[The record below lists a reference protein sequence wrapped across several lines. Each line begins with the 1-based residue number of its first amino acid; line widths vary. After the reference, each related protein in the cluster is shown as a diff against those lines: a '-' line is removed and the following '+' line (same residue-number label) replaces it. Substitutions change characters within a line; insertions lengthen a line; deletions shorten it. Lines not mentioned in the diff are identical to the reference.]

1 MLSAALTTEATF
13 VKNSSRHRHLLRLK
27 NLSSTPGTASALNS
41 QDLPGVN
48 LGWQR
53 LLLGV
58 ANTAV
63 YFTVEPNKHLAII
76 TILS

>member
-13 VKNSSRHRHLLRLK
+13 VKNSSRHRHFLRLK
-27 NLSSTPGTASALNS
+27 NLATTPGTASALLS

-48 LGWQR
+48 LGRQR

-63 YFTVEPNKHLAII
+63 YLTVEPNKHLAI
-76 TILS
+76 TT

>member
-1 MLSAALTTEATF
+1 MLTAALTTEATF
-13 VKNSSRHRHLLRLK
+13 VKNSRRHRHFLSLK
-27 NLSSTPGTASALNS
+27 DPATTAGTATALAC
-41 QDLPGVN
+41 QELPGVN

-63 YFTVEPNKHLAII
+63 YFTVEPNKNLEI
-76 TILS
+76 TTT